1 LEPKANIRLALDEGE
16 GEEENNNNN
25 NNSSNNS
32 YESCLN
38 IGNPL
43 TE

>member
-1 LEPKANIRLALDEGE
+1 LEPKANIRLAVDE
-16 GEEENNNNN
+16 GEEENNSSNNN
-25 NNSSNNS
+25 NNNS

>member
-16 GEEENNNNN
+16 GEEELN
-25 NNSSNNS
+25 NNSNNNS